1 MKRRTLLVGSL
12 GVLAIPALAKAY
24 FDTGTFN
31 NVAVSGYDPVAYFI
45 QGKAVEGNKKYSTR
59 YKEAEFRFSSQ
70 ANLDAFVA
78 EPEKYTPQYGGYC
91 AYAVANGYT
100 ASTDPEAFS
109 VVNGKLYLN
118 FNKSV
123 RDRWSQ
129 DIAGNIAKADANW
142 PGVLN

>member
-1 MKRRTLLVGSL
+1 M
-12 GVLAIPALAKAY
+12 AKAY

-31 NVAVSGYDPVAYFI
+31 NVAVSGYDPVAYFT
-45 QGKAVEGNKKYSTR
+45 QGKAVEGDKKYSTR
-59 YKEAEFRFSSQ
+59 YEAEFRF
-70 ANLDAFVA
+70 LRRHIR
-78 EPEKYTPQYGGYC
+78 TPSLRSRKVC
-91 AYAVANGYT
+91 RNTADIAYAVANGYT

-109 VVNGKLYLN
+109 VVNDKLYLN
-118 FNKSV
+118 YSKSV